1 MLIAR
6 SKRKENIAEY
16 LLYMWQIED
25 LIRACNLNIDTIQVK
40 LIDGY
45 DQPNEVK
52 LEIREWY
59 ENLIDMMRLENVAK
73 QGHLQINKNVV
84 IDLIDLHDRLMGS
97 SKEGMYKMTYY
108 KALPLIVELKAKS
121 GKSETEEIETSLNF
135 MYGLLL
141 LRLQKKEIS
150 EETLEASKLISDF
163 LRSLSEKYKK
173 DKEEGLDL

>member
-6 SKRKENIAEY
+6 SKRKENITEY

-25 LIRACNLNIDTIQVK
+25 LIRACNLDIDTIQVK

-59 ENLIDMMRLENVAK
+59 ENLINMMRLENVSEH
-73 QGHLQINKNVV
+73 GHLQINKNV
-84 IDLIDLHDRLMGS
+84 IIYLIDLHNRLMGS

-163 LRSLSEKYKK
+163 LRLLSEKYKK

>member
-25 LIRACNLNIDTIQVK
+25 LIRACNLDIDTIQVK
-40 LIDGY
+40 LVDGY
-45 DQPNEVK
+45 GQPDEVK

-59 ENLIDMMRLENVAK
+59 ENLINMMRLENVAEH
-73 QGHLQINKNVV
+73 GHLQINKNVI
-84 IDLIDLHDRLMGS
+84 IDLIDLHNRLMDS

-108 KALPLIVELKAKS
+108 KASPLIVELQAKS
-121 GKSETEEIETSLNF
+121 GGSETGVIETSLNF

-150 EETLEASKLISDF
+150 KETLEASNLISDF
-163 LRSLSEKYKK
+163 LRSLSGKYKI